1 MTAKQNRTNQ
11 KEQIKMAYE
20 IKGRVKAVSEVKQVT
35 EKFAKREL
43 TLTVEGKYEQ
53 TLSFETSGDRNAL
66 LDVVGAGDM
75 VTIQFDLRGRE
86 GRDGR
91 VWNTLSIWKVHVDE
105 RGMSAPSGGGEQDS
119 IPFASCNLADEPSP
133 IAKVLR

>member
-1 MTAKQNRTNQ
+1 
-11 KEQIKMAYE
+11 MAYE
-20 IKGRVKAVSEVKQVT
+20 IKGRVRAVSEVKQVT

-91 VWNTLSIWKVHVDE
+91 VWNTLSIWKIAVDE
-105 RGMSAPSGGGEQDS
+105 KGMSARSSGGEQDS
-119 IPFASCNLADEPSP
+119 IPF
-133 IAKVLR
+133 